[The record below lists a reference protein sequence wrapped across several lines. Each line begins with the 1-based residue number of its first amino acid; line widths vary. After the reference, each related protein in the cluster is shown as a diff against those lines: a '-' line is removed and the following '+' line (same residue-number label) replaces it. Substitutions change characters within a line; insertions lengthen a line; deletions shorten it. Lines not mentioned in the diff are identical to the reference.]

1 MGIKKLF
8 TFIEHNNLYNI
19 YPYLDNLINDLG
31 INKNELI
38 IGVDANL
45 FCYKYMHSCNTML
58 NGFLNQIIKFLSNNI
73 IPLYIFDGGTIQE
86 KEETNLY
93 RYHKKIINKYKL
105 DHIDDNEH
113 NFNIKKKLE
122 KNSIKINNTDI
133 NLLLELLELFNIP
146 YIFSH
151 GEGEFLAVMLNNYNI
166 IDMFL
171 TDDTDPIPSGI
182 LKIIKFYNNNVYY
195 LDNKETANKLGMTFD
210 MLCDFCILLG
220 SDYASF
226 NLNMKPA
233 EIYNLIIK
241 HKTIENIIKAKV
253 FTNSINNELESKID
267 KIRLIYNSLPNNE
280 RLLLLNIN
288 IENLYATKD
297 FDTNI
302 KYNFL
307 INHNDINYYSNTLIE
322 FWNDLTNI
330 LNIELELLDKN
341 DSTLFKNK
349 INNYIKNKK
358 LNIPNIV
365 NFINKNIDVDEFE
378 LTNIIKII
386 NIINT

>member
-8 TFIEHNNLYNI
+8 TFMEHNKLYNV
-19 YPYLDNLINDLG
+19 YPYLDNLINELD

-105 DHIDDNEH
+105 DHINDTEFNL
-113 NFNIKKKLE
+113 NIKKKLE
-122 KNSIKINNTDI
+122 KNSIKIKNTDI

-151 GEGEFLAVMLNNYNI
+151 GEGEFLAVMLNNYDI

-220 SDYASF
+220 SDYATF

-233 EIYNLIIK
+233 ELYNLIIK
-241 HKTIENIIKAKV
+241 YKTIENIIKEKIFSDA
-253 FTNSINNELESKID
+253 INNEILNKID
-267 KIRLIYNSLPNNE
+267 KIRLIYKTLPDNE
-280 RLLLLNIN
+280 RLLLLNID
-288 IENLYATKD
+288 IENLFATREFNTD
-297 FDTNI
+297 I

-322 FWNDLTNI
+322 FWNDFINI
-330 LNIELELLDKN
+330 LEIELDNIDPNHPK
-341 DSTLFKNK
+341 LFKN
-349 INNYIKNKK
+349 
-358 LNIPNIV
+358 NIV
-365 NFINKNIDVDEFE
+365 NFIKSKKLNIQNILNFIHNYINLDDYE
-378 LTNIIKII
+378 LDNVIKIL
-386 NIINT
+386 NIINS